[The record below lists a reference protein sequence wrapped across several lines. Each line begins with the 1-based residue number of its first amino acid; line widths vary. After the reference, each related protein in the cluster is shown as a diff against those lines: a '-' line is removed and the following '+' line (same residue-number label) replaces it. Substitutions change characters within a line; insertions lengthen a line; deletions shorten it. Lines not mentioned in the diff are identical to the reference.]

1 VKRRVLF
8 LCTGNSARSQL
19 AEALLRN
26 HAGEIFEVASAGTA
40 PEGIDMRTLRV
51 LQQFGINTAGL
62 RSKPI
67 SEFRGQHFDYVITLC
82 DKAHKECANFPNAGE
97 VIAWDFADPK
107 PKAGLVPFEI
117 TLRELNARIKA
128 FTLVQARGETN
139 AS

>member
-1 VKRRVLF
+1 MKRRVLF

-26 HAGEIFEVASAGTA
+26 HAGEVFEVASAGTA
-40 PEGIDMRTLRV
+40 PEGIDKRTLMV
-51 LQQFGINTAGL
+51 LRNSEVPTEGL
-62 RSKPI
+62 RSKSI
-67 SEFRGQHFDYVITLC
+67 TEFRGQHFDFVITLC

-107 PKAGLVPFEI
+107 SKEGLAPFEI

-128 FTLVQARGETN
+128 FTLVQVSGETN